1 MKRVLIVEDEYV
13 TAELFRHVVANRL
26 KHEVVGVAY
35 SGEEALARVRELGPD
50 VVFLDIKMEGEY
62 AGIEACRKIKEE
74 RPQTKVFLLTAY
86 SKHVLK
92 DKLDNVPC
100 DGYID
105 KLNFSDVAK
114 GILDSF

>member
-26 KHEVVGVAY
+26 KHEVVAVAY
-35 SGEEALARVRELGPD
+35 SGEEALARVRELNPE
-50 VVFLDIKMEGEY
+50 VVFMDIKMEEEY
-62 AGIEACRKIKEE
+62 AGIEACKRIKEE

-86 SKHVLK
+86 SRHVLK
-92 DKLDNVPC
+92 EKLDNVPC

-105 KLNFSDVAK
+105 KLNFSDIVK
-114 GILDSF
+114 DLMENL